1 MQEALET
8 GPESVTTMN
17 NDTAQS
23 GSNSIFIPML
33 IIGTLF
39 FVFGFVTW
47 LNGSLIPF
55 LKIVCELNEF
65 QALLVTFAFYI
76 AYTVLALPSAA
87 VLKRVGY
94 KRGMSLG
101 LGVMAVGALLFI
113 PAAMTAIYGLFLVAL
128 FTLGGGLTL
137 LQTASNPYIVCI
149 GPRESAAMRISIMG
163 LVNKGA
169 GVVVPIVFTAVI
181 LTGMDQYSTEALA
194 ALDQTARDARLS
206 ELSSRLIFPYIL
218 MAVVLLGLMLFVHY
232 SPLSEPT
239 FDDEPEAEKVDD
251 KLGILRFPQL
261 ILGAIALFAYVGVEV
276 IAGDTIGLYGRNLG
290 VEQFGLLTSY
300 TMVFM
305 VLGYIVGVK
314 TIPKYISQA
323 GALLLSAILGIL
335 FTAGVMLSSTTD
347 TTIAQAFYGW
357 TMNIDI
363 LVNLGW
369 EGFPIVPNTV
379 MFLALLGFANAL
391 VWPAVWPLALEGLGK
406 YTSTGSALL
415 IMGIAGGAILPL
427 VYGHFA
433 HQSGDS
439 QSAYWMMIPCYVFI
453 LFYAIKGHKLRSW
466 K

>member
-1 MQEALET
+1 MEEALET
-8 GPESVTTMN
+8 GSQSVTTMN
-17 NDTAQS
+17 NTAIAS
-23 GSNSIFIPML
+23 GKSEFSKIFIPMV

-76 AYTVLALPSAA
+76 AYTVLALPSAI
-87 VLKRVGY
+87 VLKHVGY

-101 LGVMAVGALLFI
+101 LGIMALGALLFI
-113 PAAMTAIYGLFLVAL
+113 PAAITAVYPLFLLAL

-169 GVVVPIVFTAVI
+169 GVVVPLVFTAWI
-181 LTGMDQYSTEALA
+181 LTGMDAFSESALA
-194 ALDQTARDARLS
+194 ALDQTTRAIRLS
-206 ELSSRLIFPYIL
+206 ELSSRLIFPYSL
-218 MAVVLLGLMLFVHY
+218 MALVLVGLMLFVHY
-232 SPLSEPT
+232 SPLAEPS
-239 FDDEPEAEKVDD
+239 FHDEQDEEKVDD

-261 ILGAIALFAYVGVEV
+261 ILGALALFTYVGVEV

-290 VEQFGLLTSY
+290 LEHFGKLTSY

-305 VLGYIVGVK
+305 VFGYILGVA
-314 TIPKYISQA
+314 TIPKYLSQSK
-323 GALLLSAILGIL
+323 ALILSAVLGLLFTSGVALGSSTDAGIAQIL
-335 FTAGVMLSSTTD
+335 FGWAGIPV
-347 TTIAQAFYGW
+347 
-357 TMNIDI
+357 
-363 LVNLGW
+363 
-369 EGFPIVPNTV
+369 VPNTV

-391 VWPAVWPLALEGLGK
+391 VWPAVWPLALDGLGK
-406 YTSTGSALL
+406 YTSIGSALL
-415 IMGIAGGAILPL
+415 IMGIAGGALLPL
-427 VYGHFA
+427 AYGHFA
-433 HQSGDS
+433 HASGNS
-439 QSAYWMMIPCYVFI
+439 QAAYWVMIPCYAFI
-453 LFYAIKGHKLRSW
+453 LFYAVKGYKLRSW